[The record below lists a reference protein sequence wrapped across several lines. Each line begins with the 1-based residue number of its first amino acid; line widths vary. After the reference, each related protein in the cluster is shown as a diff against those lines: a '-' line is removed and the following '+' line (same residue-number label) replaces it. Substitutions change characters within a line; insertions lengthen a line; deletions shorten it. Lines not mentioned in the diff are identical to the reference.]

1 MRRRSEALSAYRFM
15 WLLVMFDLPVVTK
28 AQRKKATAFRKWLLD
43 EGYEMSQ
50 FSVYM
55 RFCAGKEQVE
65 RRIRDIGR
73 NLPGTGSIHALW
85 PLSGARWD
93 GFGRPRRRSTGPND
107 DQRPA
112 RTTRETSPATGC
124 LLSTLRGRS

>member
-1 MRRRSEALSAYRFM
+1 MRMSRRSDALSAYRFM

-73 NLPGTGSIHALW
+73 NLPGTGSIHAL
-85 PLSGARWD
+85 AVTDRQ
-93 GFGRPRRRSTGPND
+93 FE
-107 DQRPA
+107 QM
-112 RTTRETSPATGC
+112 TTF
-124 LLSTLRGRS
+124 RGRERGRGRKAPEQLDLF